1 MSKKRICSLICVIT
15 VVGLVAST
23 AVILGLNGR
32 ATIRDVE
39 VQNPDGA
46 TGTVFVV
53 FRPGVTS
60 FNEDIVDEFIRG
72 LIDSDWRVEVT
83 TTSQQTPTNVSTYD
97 LIVLGSPVNGGMPH
111 QSMLDY
117 LASVDFDGKPV
128 VLILTSGGEDGP
140 GMGRFSNETISAN
153 GTVYGEYQYVL
164 FEQGA
169 RSRAYTDG
177 TEVSPVT

>member
-1 MSKKRICSLICVIT
+1 MSKRRICSLICVIT
-15 VVGLVAST
+15 IVGMVATT
-23 AVILGLNGR
+23 AIILGFNGR

-39 VQNPDGA
+39 VQNPDGT

-60 FNEDIVDEFIRG
+60 FNEEIVNEFIRG
-72 LIDSDWRVEVT
+72 LIGSDWRVEVT
-83 TTSQQTPTNVSTYD
+83 TTSQQTPTNVSAYD

-117 LASVDFDGKPV
+117 LARVDFEGKPV

-140 GMGRFSNETISAN
+140 AMGYFRNETTYAN
-153 GTVYGEYQYVL
+153 GTVYAEYQYVL

-169 RSRAYTDG
+169 RNRAYTDG
-177 TEVSPVT
+177 NEVTLGT